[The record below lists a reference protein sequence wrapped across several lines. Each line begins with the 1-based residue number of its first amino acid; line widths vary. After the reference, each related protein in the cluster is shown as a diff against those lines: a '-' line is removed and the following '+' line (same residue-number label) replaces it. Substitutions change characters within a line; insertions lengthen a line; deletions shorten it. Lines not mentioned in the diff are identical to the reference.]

1 MSADTMPGP
10 SADAEIVMFFVGD
23 DGEPLDPWAPEDRD
37 RDEGLE
43 SVPVEPGGLP
53 AATVAA
59 FAHPPVPPSRPW
71 GPRPARWRHQGCAE
85 EVRVPVLG
93 QPRVVTAVAV
103 RSGLL
108 GRSTGDLDVDL
119 DTAVADYGCVTWAA
133 SLRQSAGRRRPAS
146 LRMYGSPSGVVTLC
160 VLTPLHPRVRPSRS
174 FLRAG
179 LSAVMALRDG
189 LVVELRGSSTAGV
202 NERGEITGTSH
213 GAGGGNERRSAYL
226 RSGACSS

>member
-37 RDEGLE
+37 RDEGPE

-179 LSAVMALRDG
+179 LSAVMALRDE
-189 LVVELRGSSTAGV
+189 LVVELRGSSTVGV
-202 NERGEITGTSH
+202 NERREITGTSH